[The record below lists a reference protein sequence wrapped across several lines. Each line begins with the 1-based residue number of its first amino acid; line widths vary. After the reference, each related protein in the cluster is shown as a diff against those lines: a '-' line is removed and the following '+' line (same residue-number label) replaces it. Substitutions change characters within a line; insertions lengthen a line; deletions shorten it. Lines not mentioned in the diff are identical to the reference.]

1 MKTPTAF
8 EYTALDRK
16 GAKFR
21 GVARAAT
28 EVDAFRQIS
37 AAGLTPV
44 KIWEAKAKRGRRR
57 AVRAKEIAHFTYQLS
72 VLIGARVP
80 IGEGLRGI
88 AEQEPA
94 GKFRDVITAIAGRIE
109 AGGRIADA
117 MDEHRAVFGELYVE
131 TVRAAEQSGNMV
143 KVLEYL
149 AEMLERQIEVRQQVR
164 SALMYPACVVSVLS
178 LAVIF
183 LVGCVIP
190 RFARM
195 YEQKKIELPGF
206 TKALVIVG
214 DSVQGYWWAYLVLLA
229 AAIWGVR
236 TAWRR
241 PKGRWVIERWL
252 HRIPYLRDILIG
264 TSVARFARV
273 FGLCLNSGLSL
284 IDALSMAGKA
294 SARPMLMRDAER
306 MIEQVKS
313 GGRLSSVLL
322 VCEYLPGFAK
332 RMLTSGEESAEL
344 TRMCNV
350 IARHYERDTA
360 GLTKNLSTVI
370 EPVLIV
376 LIGMVVLVVALA
388 IFLPMW
394 NMVKLLS

>member
-1 MKTPTAF
+1 MSTPITF
-8 EYTALDRK
+8 EYRALDRS

-21 GVARAAT
+21 GVARALT
-28 EVDAFRQIS
+28 EVDAYRQIS

-44 KIWEAKAKRGRRR
+44 KIWQTRTKRGRRR

-72 VLIGARVP
+72 VLIAARVP

-94 GKFRDVITAIAGRIE
+94 GKFRDVITAIASRIE
-109 AGGRIADA
+109 AGGRIAEA
-117 MDEHRAVFGELYVE
+117 MGEHRAVFGDLYVE
-131 TVRAAEQSGNMV
+131 TIRAAEHSGNMI

-164 SALMYPACVVSVLS
+164 SALMYPVCVVSVLS
-178 LAVIF
+178 LAVFF
-183 LVGCVIP
+183 LVGFVIP
-190 RFARM
+190 QFARM

-206 TKALVIVG
+206 TRALVMLG
-214 DSVQGYWWAYLVLLA
+214 DSVQGYWWVYLLVLG
-229 AAIWGVR
+229 GVIFGLR

-241 PKGRWVIERWL
+241 PRGRWVIDKTL
-252 HRIPYLRDILIG
+252 HRIPFIRDILVG

-284 IDALSMAGKA
+284 IDALEMAGKA
-294 SARPMLMRDAER
+294 SGRPMLMRDAER
-306 MIEQVKS
+306 MMEQVRG
-313 GGRLSSVLL
+313 GGRLSAVLL
-322 VCEYLPGFAK
+322 ICEYLPGFAK

-376 LIGMVVLVVALA
+376 LIGGVVLVVALA